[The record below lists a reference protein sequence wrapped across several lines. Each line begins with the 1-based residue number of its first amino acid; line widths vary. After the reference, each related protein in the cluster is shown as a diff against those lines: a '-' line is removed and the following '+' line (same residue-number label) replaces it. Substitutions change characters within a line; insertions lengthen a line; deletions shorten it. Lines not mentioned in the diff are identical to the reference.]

1 MTKPEAPQFPPILY
15 QDEDIL
21 VINKPAGLIVQK
33 SHTHTESTLDEMLPQ
48 IPGLERQGIVHRLDR
63 DTSGVMVIAKTP
75 AAQIE
80 LQQQFANRLV
90 DKEYIALV
98 WGRFADAHAIV
109 DAPILRH
116 PSLGY
121 KYVVA
126 NQGGREAKTEIWRQQ
141 VYIYQGEPVSLLR
154 LKLHTGRTHQARVH
168 LFALGYP
175 MVGDR
180 VYGRRKDKTDMRQ
193 FLHAAQLSFTHPA
206 SGQKM
211 QFNAPLP
218 VELQDF
224 INQINPED

>member
-1 MTKPEAPQFPPILY
+1 MTKPEALQFPPILY

-21 VINKPAGLIVQK
+21 VIDKPAGLIVQK
-33 SHTHTESTLDEMLPQ
+33 SHTHTDPTLDEMLPEA
-48 IPGLERQGIVHRLDR
+48 PGLERQGIVHRLDR
-63 DTSGVMVIAKTP
+63 DTSGVMVIAKT
-75 AAQIE
+75 ASAQAE
-80 LQQQFANRLV
+80 LQRQFANRLV
-90 DKEYIALV
+90 EKEYIALV

-141 VYIYQGEPVSLLR
+141 VYMYQDEPVSLLK

-180 VYGRRKDKTDMRQ
+180 VYGRRKDKTEMRQ
-193 FLHAAQLSFTHPA
+193 FLHAAQLGFTHPT

-211 QFNAPLP
+211 QFDAPLP
-218 VELQDF
+218 VELQEF
-224 INQINPED
+224 INKISSDN

>member
-1 MTKPEAPQFPPILY
+1 M
-15 QDEDIL
+15 
-21 VINKPAGLIVQK
+21 
-33 SHTHTESTLDEMLPQ
+33 
-48 IPGLERQGIVHRLDR
+48 
-63 DTSGVMVIAKTP
+63 
-75 AAQIE
+75 
-80 LQQQFANRLV
+80 
-90 DKEYIALV
+90 V

-141 VYIYQGEPVSLLR
+141 VYMYQDEPVSLLK

-180 VYGRRKDKTDMRQ
+180 VYGRRKDKTEMRQ
-193 FLHAAQLSFTHPA
+193 FLHAAQLGFTHPT

-211 QFNAPLP
+211 QFDAPLP
-218 VELQDF
+218 VELQEF
-224 INQINPED
+224 INKISSDN

>member
-1 MTKPEAPQFPPILY
+1 MTKPETPQFPPILY

-21 VINKPAGLIVQK
+21 VVNKPAGLIVQK
-33 SHTHTESTLDEMLPQ
+33 SHTHTEPTLDEMLPQ
-48 IPGLERQGIVHRLDR
+48 TPGLERQGIVHRLDR
-63 DTSGVMVIAKTP
+63 DTSGVMVIAKT
-75 AAQIE
+75 ATAQAE
-80 LQQQFANRLV
+80 LQHQFADRLV
-90 DKEYIALV
+90 EKEYVALV
-98 WGRFADAHAIV
+98 WGRFADSHAIV

-141 VYIYQGEPVSLLR
+141 VYMYQDEPVSLLK

-175 MVGDR
+175 MIGDR
-180 VYGRRKDKTDMRQ
+180 VYGRRKDKTEMRQ
-193 FLHAAQLSFTHPA
+193 FLHAAQLSFIHPT
-206 SGQKM
+206 SGQKV

-218 VELQDF
+218 QELQDF
-224 INQINPED
+224 IDKINPDN

>member
-1 MTKPEAPQFPPILY
+1 MTKPEALQFPPILY

-21 VINKPAGLIVQK
+21 VIDKPAGLIVQK
-33 SHTHTESTLDEMLPQ
+33 SHTHTDPTLDEMLPEA
-48 IPGLERQGIVHRLDR
+48 PGLERQGIVHRLDR
-63 DTSGVMVIAKTP
+63 DTSGVMVIAKT
-75 AAQIE
+75 ASAQAE
-80 LQQQFANRLV
+80 LQRQFANRLV
-90 DKEYIALV
+90 EKEYIALV

-141 VYIYQGEPVSLLR
+141 VYMYQDEPVSLLK
-154 LKLHTGRTHQARVH
+154 LKLHTSRTHQARVH

-180 VYGRRKDKTDMRQ
+180 VYGRRKDKTEMRQ
-193 FLHAAQLSFTHPA
+193 FLHAAQLGFTHPT

-211 QFNAPLP
+211 QFDAPLP
-218 VELQDF
+218 VELQEF
-224 INQINPED
+224 INKISSDS